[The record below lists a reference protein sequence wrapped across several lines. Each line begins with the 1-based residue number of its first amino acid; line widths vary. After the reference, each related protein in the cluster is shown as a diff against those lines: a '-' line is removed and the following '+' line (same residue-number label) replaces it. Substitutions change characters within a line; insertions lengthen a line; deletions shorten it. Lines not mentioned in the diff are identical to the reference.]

1 MNKEFTELKI
11 DVIAA
16 PDEYMDKGD
25 IPETGD
31 CGTFYNNGCDYQKKP
46 DGKIKNILRMVLG
59 RWK

>member
-1 MNKEFTELKI
+1 MNKEFTELKTDI
-11 DVIAA
+11 IVA
-16 PDEYMDKGD
+16 PDEFTKGD

-31 CGTFYNNGCDYQKKP
+31 CGMFYNNGCYYRKKP